1 MKFQNQIPSFNSPYG
16 MCKNCKGLGFLN
28 EVDINT
34 LIPDKNIS
42 IFSGGITAVGSYKN
56 NWMFNQLKNISSK
69 YNFDIKDPIKKIPKK
84 ALDIILFG
92 GKEKFEII
100 SKSLGLTRTYSID
113 FEGIVSF
120 IENQYSFSESKN

>member
-1 MKFQNQIPSFNSPYG
+1 

-69 YNFDIKDPIKKIPKK
+69 YNFDIKDPIKKIPK
-84 ALDIILFG
+84 
-92 GKEKFEII
+92 
-100 SKSLGLTRTYSID
+100 SS
-113 FEGIVSF
+113 
-120 IENQYSFSESKN
+120 